1 MAFDCGHSLLIVN
14 PRNRRLTQPVTGS
27 AVSHMG
33 GPSAWKLTEQ
43 KRERNIC
50 FFGLVSKEKEKGA
63 DLSIPGLLFSK
74 LAFENNLSFLGE
86 EPEEVIENPG
96 VFY

>member
-1 MAFDCGHSLLIVN
+1 MPGNLQSG
-14 PRNRRLTQPVTGS
+14 RG
-27 AVSHMG
+27 
-33 GPSAWKLTEQ
+33 
-43 KRERNIC
+43 ERNIC
-50 FFGLVSKEKEKGA
+50 FFCLVSKEKEKGA

-86 EPEEVIENPG
+86 EQEEVIDNPG